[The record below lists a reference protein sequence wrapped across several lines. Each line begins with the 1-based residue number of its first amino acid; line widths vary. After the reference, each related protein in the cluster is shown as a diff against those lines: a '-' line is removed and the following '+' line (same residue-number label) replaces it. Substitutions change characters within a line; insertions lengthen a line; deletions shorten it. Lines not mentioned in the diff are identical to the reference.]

1 MLLFTP
7 FLKQAPE
14 KEGGPVSV
22 PGFTRAVP
30 GGASEDENDE
40 ADILADQDLTEK
52 LSQAD
57 DENMGAKSESLD
69 ELEDD
74 EPDAFLEGEIDVKEQ
89 MDRAAD
95 AMDSSIRGLQNQG
108 YEDSPRS
115 ELGAAFRNTPGGL
128 EEVEMKTDQD
138 LAIRHHLPRAQK
150 RPTHRHSGHRG
161 EKR

>member
-1 MLLFTP
+1 MLFTP
-7 FLKQAPE
+7 FFKLAPE
-14 KEGGPVSV
+14 DSGGRVSV
-22 PGFTRAVP
+22 PGFTKTVP
-30 GGASEDENDE
+30 GGASEDEADE
-40 ADILADQDLTEK
+40 IEILTDQDLTEK
-52 LSQAD
+52 LGTED

-69 ELEDD
+69 VLEE
-74 EPDAFLEGEIDVKEQ
+74 EPEPFLEGEIDVKEQ

-115 ELGAAFRNTPGGL
+115 ELGAAFRNTPGGI

-138 LAIRHHLPRAQK
+138 LALHRHPPRAHK
-150 RPTHRHSGHRG
+150 HPSRRHSGHRG